1 MDSPINKI
9 AIIGSGVIGAGWT
22 IRLLAKNKIV
32 YVYDHDSSQ
41 YKFLKSEI
49 WWILNT
55 KYWILN
61 NVNILYKTGLVI
73 KIQKSTKN

>member
-32 YVYDHDSSQ
+32 YVYDPKTSQ
-41 YKFLKSEI
+41 RNFLKKEI
-49 WWILNT
+49 NRIS
-55 KYWILN
+55 
-61 NVNILYKTGLVI
+61 
-73 KIQKSTKN
+73 KSVLK